1 MSFSR
6 QVRELIT
13 PGAYQGYRPSE
24 GSALRHSAL
33 LTGAGQGNAEA
44 EEEDDEDEDNNEVFA
59 TSGL

>member
-1 MSFSR
+1 M
-6 QVRELIT
+6 RELIT